1 MNSSVYRGAV
11 VEDLQLSPALV
22 LPSSTR
28 VSDALQMAYER
39 EFTILPISDPSTRT
53 LVGWLNSDV
62 LKSQYSKG
70 QVKEEQTLSQVD
82 QLSRG
87 TDATNSA
94 TATDTG
100 STTLSVRKFR
110 KDKQY
115 QLITPDT
122 ALEDLE
128 QFFATSKSSFALV
141 TDHSRKFVLGVVTT
155 EDLQKFVS
163 RRNPGAAAAAAVA
176 NAASA

>member
-22 LPSSTR
+22 LPSTTR

-53 LVGWLNSDV
+53 LIGWLNSDV
-62 LKSQYSKG
+62 LKTQYAKG
-70 QVKEEQTLSQVD
+70 LVKDDQTLSQVD

-87 TDATNSA
+87 TDSTSTTSA
-94 TATDTG
+94 SVPAE
-100 STTLSVRKFR
+100 SAQPTTLSVRKFR
-110 KDKQY
+110 KDKIY

-141 TDHSRKFVLGVVTT
+141 TDHSRKFVLGVVTP

-163 RRNPGAAAAAAVA
+163 RRNPGAAK
-176 NAASA
+176 AASAA